1 LSESKERSDPCLIV
15 KFGGSSLAN
24 GADILRC
31 AESVINEKR
40 RGTQIAV
47 VVSAMGNTTDKLIQV
62 AERACGGKVSPNELD
77 NILAMGERT
86 TARVFAAALRSNG
99 ERSIYLDPS
108 DADWPVIT
116 DDSFNNANPILPIC
130 ERQIKEKIQPIL
142 KNGITVVVPG
152 FVGRTEDEAVTTMG
166 RGGSDITAMI
176 LARAL
181 SAEQVI
187 LVTDVDGIM
196 SADPK
201 IIKSP
206 ERIDNIEMDTLVG
219 LADSGS
225 KFIHKKALRYKSPTI
240 DVRVVNNAA
249 RDLRAEGTTIRGSF
263 PETIS
268 VESHPD
274 ASMAVTIVGRAVS
287 ESPATLQNLLQ
298 EVRNF
303 SVPILGMSINH
314 NSLIFYLPMDSSNE
328 LLEALHSIVTKDDR
342 TLAMAVRRGLSFINV
357 KGVGLEET
365 PGIIKSVSDVLTIA
379 GINIYGIF
387 TITSSVT
394 LFVDLRDRERAIYLI
409 GESVARYTEGNVLP
423 IQEEE
428 G

>member
-1 LSESKERSDPCLIV
+1 RL
-15 KFGGSSLAN
+15 N
-24 GADILRC
+24 
-31 AESVINEKR
+31 
-40 RGTQIAV
+40 
-47 VVSAMGNTTDKLIQV
+47 
-62 AERACGGKVSPNELD
+62 
-77 NILAMGERT
+77 
-86 TARVFAAALRSNG
+86 
-99 ERSIYLDPS
+99 
-108 DADWPVIT
+108 
-116 DDSFNNANPILPIC
+116 
-130 ERQIKEKIQPIL
+130 
-142 KNGITVVVPG
+142 
-152 FVGRTEDEAVTTMG
+152 
-166 RGGSDITAMI
+166 
-176 LARAL
+176 
-181 SAEQVI
+181 
-187 LVTDVDGIM
+187 
-196 SADPK
+196 
-201 IIKSP
+201 
-206 ERIDNIEMDTLVG
+206 NIEMDTLVG

-240 DVRVVNNAA
+240 DVRVINNAA

-274 ASMAVTIVGRAVS
+274 ASMAVTIVGRAIS

-394 LFVDLRDRERAIYLI
+394 LFVDLRERERAIYLI
-409 GESVARYTEGNVLP
+409 GESVARYTEGNVPP
-423 IQEEE
+423 IEEEE